1 MLIKIFAPILTFFL
15 HRALH
20 QIFTGSPSPLRP
32 FSHVDVWLQ
41 ASVSIYQR
49 NSECKWKDYFFG
61 AFMTSP
67 SLFGI
72 TTLAKASLAAKKYKI
87 SFTYSF
93 FTLIYQKD
101 AQRPYYL
108 IDFGR
113 ARFYIIWTT
122 AGKSRAEVCKFLDL
136 WIRHLTL

>member
-1 MLIKIFAPILTFFL
+1 
-15 HRALH
+15 
-20 QIFTGSPSPLRP
+20 
-32 FSHVDVWLQ
+32 
-41 ASVSIYQR
+41 
-49 NSECKWKDYFFG
+49 
-61 AFMTSP
+61 MTSP

-113 ARFYIIWTT
+113 TRVLYHMEKVGQKCANFWI
-122 AGKSRAEVCKFLDL
+122 L
-136 WIRHLTL
+136 WIRQVTL